1 LVIYKILLF
10 SAIALEFVFV
20 PLFLKAMWPTRSKK
34 SLALKIICSTL
45 FVFAGLFAVKI
56 SGNTSLF
63 SKFIFLGLLFGW
75 LGDFFLHVSSKVI
88 YFLFGLLSFLA
99 GHIFY
104 ICAYCWAIGRYFPGV
119 RFFDIAETAAF
130 FFVFGIAVL
139 YAVLQKMKFGI
150 ALIPITAYTAIL
162 ILMFTKASSL
172 GLRMVFA
179 TMQDAKLICALLM
192 LGALLF
198 VISDSLLGI
207 MMFNGK
213 KNSHPMKIVNIIT
226 YFAAQILLAC
236 TILFLK

>member
-1 LVIYKILLF
+1 LF

-63 SKFIFLGLLFGW
+63 SKFIFLG
-75 LGDFFLHVSSKVI
+75 I